1 MVTQVMVMILGM
13 QLGAL
18 QVIEKDQQ
26 YTTALAQFE
35 CITQGSRS
43 KSPIGT
49 TEFGIES
56 VPVRE
61 AIA

>member
-1 MVTQVMVMILGM
+1 MATQVMEMIMAM

-35 CITQGSRS
+35 YIAQGSR
-43 KSPIGT
+43 
-49 TEFGIES
+49 
-56 VPVRE
+56 
-61 AIA
+61 